1 MVKSSDATDIKRM
14 EFDLAGKANADRGGV
29 RETLDEEN
37 IIIVGRWLFGESKT
51 IDYSMEESRQAEYK
65 LVFFVSFVFFFPLL
79 HVREK
84 GEKKKKKKKKDG
96 VFSLP
101 VRIHKANDRHG
112 RFLW

>member
-37 IIIVGRWLFGESKT
+37 IIIMGRWLFGGSKT

-65 LVFFVSFVFFFPLL
+65 LVFFVSFVFFLPLL
-79 HVREK
+79 HVCEK
-84 GEKKKKKKKKDG
+84 GKKKKRMA
-96 VFSLP
+96 SLRFP
-101 VRIHKANDRHG
+101 SESTRQTTDTGGFYG
-112 RFLW
+112 R